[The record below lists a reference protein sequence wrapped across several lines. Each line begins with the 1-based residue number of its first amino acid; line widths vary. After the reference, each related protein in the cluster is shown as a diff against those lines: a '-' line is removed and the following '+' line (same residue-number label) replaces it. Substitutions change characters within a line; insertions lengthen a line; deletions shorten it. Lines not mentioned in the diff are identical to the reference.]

1 MTTLSAITFAH
12 PAALVAL
19 LALPVIWWLL
29 RATPPRPRRVRFAPF
44 RILLGIRQRQQQ
56 AARTPWWLLALRL
69 ALACALI
76 LAVAGPRIAPPGPS
90 LAANAAKGPLLVIL
104 DDGWPSAA
112 NWQAMKSALESALR
126 QAERAAR
133 PVILATTAPRAAAIS
148 LAARPARAWL
158 DALPSFVP
166 SALTPDRAALQ
177 KRLQRLSPP
186 PAHILWLSGG
196 LDHGQAAAFAAAL
209 LKLTGSVRLLA
220 PPPQRLP
227 LILSPPRLAKGVLHI
242 GLGRAHRR
250 AKSSAHVVLRAR
262 NGRPLGEAVAT
273 FAPGKTT
280 AGARL
285 SLPLAIRNEAAM
297 LTISGQ
303 NHAAATWLFDD
314 SFRRKSVLV
323 LSGESR
329 RRGQPLLSPAYYIL
343 RALQPIAEVREIPS
357 IAALDDKLDSTLSV
371 LVLADIGKLD
381 APHAAAIR
389 KWVRTGGVLLRF
401 AGPRLAAGHDDLVPV
416 RLRAGGRQLGAA
428 LSWEK
433 PQALAPFPKASPLAG
448 LSPDRDIKITR
459 QVLAEPDASLAA
471 HTWAALEDGT
481 PLITARRQGAGLLV
495 LVHTTASPDWS
506 NLPLSGLFVDILARI
521 TALAPAAR
529 PPGTRGK
536 TPLPITAARSAPFTP
551 RRALDGFGNLAPIPP
566 DAAPIRATA
575 FATTRPSPRHPP
587 GLYARPGQ
595 QRALNV
601 TSEKTRLAPLPAL
614 PAAIARSGYEAAPA
628 RDFAPVLFAAAFAL
642 FLLDLAAM
650 LALSGAGFSLRK
662 QTTSAALALFAL
674 FLATAPQPAYAAR
687 DGKQPD
693 PQALQFALRATSRTH
708 LAYVLTGNADVDEIS
723 RAGLSG
729 LSAYLT
735 MRTSVE
741 PGEPFGINLER
752 DEIAFFPLIYWPLT
766 ADAKPPS
773 PRALEKLDVYM
784 KNGGMILFD
793 TRDAADAAISAG
805 AATPQGLALRR
816 ILANLDIPPLEPAS
830 KTHVLT
836 RTFYL
841 LRNWPGRHD
850 SSPLWVEATSA
861 GAERRKL
868 SPGNADGVSAILITG
883 NDMAAAW
890 ATSAS
895 GRPLLPVIPGGARQR
910 EYAIRAGINIVMY
923 ALTGNYKADQ
933 VHIPAILQRLGQ

>member
-69 ALACALI
+69 ALASILI

-166 SALTPDRAALQ
+166 SALTPDRASLQ

-242 GLGRAHRR
+242 GLRRAHRR

-280 AGARL
+280 ASARL

-357 IAALDDKLDSTLSV
+357 IAALEGKLDSTLSM

-381 APHAAAIR
+381 APRAAAIR
-389 KWVRTGGVLLRF
+389 KWVRAGGVLVRF

-433 PQALAPFPKASPLAG
+433 PQGLAPFPKNSPLAG

-459 QVLAEPDASLAA
+459 QVLAEPDANLAA

-495 LVHTTASPDWS
+495 LVHTTANPDWS
-506 NLPLSGLFVDILARI
+506 NLPLSGLFVGILARI

-529 PPGTRGK
+529 PPGSRSK
-536 TPLPITAARSAPFTP
+536 AAAATVALAAPFTP
-551 RRALDGFGNLAPIPP
+551 VRALDGFGNLGPIPP
-566 DAAPIRATA
+566 DAAPIRAAA

-601 TSEKTRLAPLPAL
+601 TDGKTRLAPLPAL

-628 RDFAPVLFAAAFAL
+628 RDFAPALFAAAFAL
-642 FLLDLAAM
+642 FVLDLAAM

-674 FLATAPQPAYAAR
+674 LLATAPQPAYAAR

-708 LAYVLTGNADVDEIS
+708 LAYVLTGNAEVDEIS

-752 DEIAFFPLIYWPLT
+752 DEIAFFPLIYWPIT
-766 ADAKPPS
+766 ADARPPS
-773 PRALEKLDVYM
+773 AKAREKLDIYL

-793 TRDAADAAISAG
+793 TRDAAE
-805 AATPQGLALRR
+805 AATRPGTPTRRARALRR
-816 ILANLDIPPLEPAS
+816 ILAGLDIPPLEPAPP
-830 KTHVLT
+830 THVLT

-841 LRNWPGRHD
+841 LKSWPGRHD

-861 GAERRKL
+861 GAEQRKL

-883 NDMAAAW
+883 NDMAGAW

-933 VHIPAILQRLGQ
+933 VHIPAILKRLGQ

>member
-12 PAALVAL
+12 PAALVAF

-44 RILLGIRQRQQQ
+44 RILLGLRQRQQQ

-69 ALACALI
+69 ALAAALI

-90 LAANAAKGPLLVIL
+90 LAANGAKGPLLVIL

-112 NWQAMKSALESALR
+112 NWQAMKTALESTLR

-133 PVILATTAPRAAAIS
+133 PVILATTAPRAAPVS

-158 DALPSFVP
+158 DALSSFVP

-177 KRLQRLSPP
+177 KRLQELSPA

-196 LDHGQAAAFAAAL
+196 LDHGHAGAFAAAL
-209 LKLTGSVRLLA
+209 LKLTASVHLLA

-227 LILSPPRLAKGVLHI
+227 LILSPPKLAEGVLHI
-242 GLGRAHRR
+242 GLRR
-250 AKSSAHVVLRAR
+250 AGPRAKDSAQVVLRAR
-262 NGRPLGEAVAT
+262 NGRPLGEAAAR

-280 AGARL
+280 TSARL

-297 LTISGQ
+297 LTISSQ

-357 IAALDDKLDSTLSV
+357 IAALDGKLDSTLSM

-389 KWVRTGGVLLRF
+389 KWLRSGGVLVRF

-416 RLRAGGRQLGAA
+416 RLRSGGRQLGAA

-433 PQALAPFPKASPLAG
+433 PQGLAPFPKNTPLAG
-448 LSPDRDIKITR
+448 LSPDREIKVTR
-459 QVLAEPDASLAA
+459 QVLAEPDANLAA

-481 PLITARRQGAGLLV
+481 PLITARREGAGLVV
-495 LVHTTASPDWS
+495 LVHTTANPDWS
-506 NLPLSGLFVDILARI
+506 NLPMSGLFVDILARI

-529 PPGTRGK
+529 PPGARGK
-536 TPLPITAARSAPFTP
+536 AAAATVALAAPFTP
-551 RRALDGFGNLAPIPP
+551 VRALDGFGNLGPIPP
-566 DAAPIRATA
+566 DAAPIRAA
-575 FATTRPSPRHPP
+575 DFATTRPSPRHPP

-595 QRALNV
+595 QRALNA
-601 TSEKTRLAPLPAL
+601 TDEETRLAPLPAL
-614 PAAIARSGYEAAPA
+614 PAAITRSGYEAAPA
-628 RDFAPVLFAAAFAL
+628 RDFAPALFVAAFAL
-642 FLLDLAAM
+642 FVLDLAAM

-662 QTTSAALALFAL
+662 QAASAALALFAL
-674 FLATAPQPAYAAR
+674 LLVTLPQPAYAAQ
-687 DGKQPD
+687 DGKQPQS
-693 PQALQFALRATSRTH
+693 QALQFALRATSRTH
-708 LAYVLTGNADVDEIS
+708 LAYVLTGDAQVDEIS
-723 RAGLSG
+723 RAGLTG
-729 LSAYLT
+729 LSTYLT

-752 DEIAFFPLIYWPLT
+752 DEIAFFPLIYWPVT
-766 ADAKPPS
+766 ASARPPS
-773 PRALEKLDVYM
+773 ARAREKLDIYL

-793 TRDAADAAISAG
+793 TRDAADAATRPG
-805 AATPQGLALRR
+805 TPTPQARALRR
-816 ILANLDIPPLEPAS
+816 ILAGLDIPPLEPAPP
-830 KTHVLT
+830 THVLT

-841 LRNWPGRHD
+841 LKSWPGRHD

-883 NDMAAAW
+883 NDMAGAW

-933 VHIPAILQRLGQ
+933 VHIPAILKRLGQ

>member
-112 NWQAMKSALESALR
+112 NWQAMKTALESALR

-242 GLGRAHRR
+242 GLRRAHRR

-357 IAALDDKLDSTLSV
+357 IAALEGKLDSTLSM

-381 APHAAAIR
+381 APRAAAIR
-389 KWVRTGGVLLRF
+389 KWVRAGGVLVRF

-433 PQALAPFPKASPLAG
+433 PQGLAPFPKNSPLAG

-459 QVLAEPDASLAA
+459 QVLAEPDANLAA

-495 LVHTTASPDWS
+495 LVHTTANPDWS

-529 PPGTRGK
+529 PPGSRGK
-536 TPLPITAARSAPFTP
+536 AAAATVALAAPFTP
-551 RRALDGFGNLAPIPP
+551 VRALDGFGNLGPIPP
-566 DAAPIRATA
+566 DAAPIRAAA

-601 TSEKTRLAPLPAL
+601 TDGKTRLAPLPAL

-628 RDFAPVLFAAAFAL
+628 RDFAPALFAAAFAL
-642 FLLDLAAM
+642 FVLDLAAM

-674 FLATAPQPAYAAR
+674 LLATAPQPAYAAR

-708 LAYVLTGNADVDEIS
+708 LAYVLTGNAEVDEIS

-752 DEIAFFPLIYWPLT
+752 DEIAFFPLIYWPVV
-766 ADAKPPS
+766 ADAKAPS
-773 PRALEKLDVYM
+773 PAARRKLEVFLKH
-784 KNGGMILFD
+784 GGTILFD
-793 TRDAADAAISAG
+793 TRDAPDAELSPDG
-805 AATPQGLALRR
+805 MTPQRRALRR
-816 ILANLDIPPLEPAS
+816 ILEKLDIPPLERVP

-836 RTFYL
+836 RSFFL
-841 LRNWPGRHD
+841 LRSFPGRFAG
-850 SSPLWVEATSA
+850 PEPWVEARSI
-861 GAERRKL
+861 GRERRRL
-868 SPGNADGVSAILITG
+868 SPANADGVSAVIITG
-883 NDMAAAW
+883 NDLAGAW
-890 ATSAS
+890 AISPS
-895 GRPLLPVIPGGARQR
+895 GQPLLPVSPGGARQR
-910 EYAIRAGINIVMY
+910 EMAYRTGINIVMY

-933 VHIPAILQRLGQ
+933 VHLPTILQRLGQ